1 MSPMESTSPNIT
13 KQESFKTQILPVLIF
28 YFKSPK
34 EKFPNLGTQNHKIK
48 WNEKPKMKPTYKTSG
63 NYRDKSLPG
72 NRRFQPCFYE
82 RFRTVI
88 NRLLN
93 RIFYKASVNNISAIW
108 KYCIA
113 LEHRQ

>member
-48 WNEKPKMKPTYKTSG
+48 WNEKPKMKPSHKIPGYFQNKC
-63 NYRDKSLPG
+63 LPG
-72 NRRFQPCFYE
+72 IRRFQPSFYE
-82 RFRTVI
+82 KFRTVI
-88 NRLLN
+88 IRLLN
-93 RIFYKASVNNISAIW
+93 RVYHKSGAEIFLLFGNIV
-108 KYCIA
+108 
-113 LEHRQ
+113 